1 MEPVSHFFY
10 SHRLKLQ
17 FWDFGGEGKPSLVL
31 VHGGL
36 DHARNWDWV
45 ARDLCRD
52 YHVYAL
58 DLRGH
63 GNAPGLRAPCTRSP
77 STCSTFGPARRHRR
91 ISHLPDRTF
100 PGRRPGHALRGD
112 YPDRVRKV
120 VNIEGLG
127 FPAGHRIHAPYSE
140 RLRRWVEQMRETEKR
155 EPRPY
160 PDIRSAISRMK
171 EANPHLSDEQARH
184 LTLHG
189 TNWNS
194 DGSLIWKFDNY
205 ARAFPPYGHNLDDIR
220 EIVGRIT
227 CPVLLFWGMESRMPD
242 PEADGRLAWVP
253 NVRLI
258 RVPQPATGYITISS
272 RFFLRKRGSSSPS
285 PKASGS
291 QSEDCLLRR
300 TLRERRWPEYRPCF
314 YRLHW
319 RPHRQRHV
327 AVFHNDVNGRQSG
340 KRVPDRTEPID
351 GAISCQPDLV
361 VLRRQRQTLML
372 FTTRSTP
379 SIRLLRSRHRIS
391 ESGESHHRT
400 T

>member
-63 GNAPGLRAPCTRSP
+63 GNSAWAPGAMYSIAEYVLDLSALLDVI
-77 STCSTFGPARRHRR
+77 GE
-91 ISHLPDRTF
+91 F
-100 PGRRPGHALRGD
+100 PIYLIGHSLGGVLVMHYAGI

-140 RLRRWVEQMRETEKR
+140 RLRRWVEQVRETEKR

-160 PDIRSAISRMK
+160 PDIPSAIARMK

-205 ARAFPPYGHNLDDIR
+205 ARVFPPYGHDMEDVR
-220 EIVGRIT
+220 ELIGRIT
-227 CPVLLFWGMESRMPD
+227 CPVLLFWGEESQMPD
-242 PEADGRLAWVP
+242 PSKDGRLSWIP
-253 NVRLI
+253 NAKLVR
-258 RVPQPATGYITISS
+258 ATGAGHWLHHDRLDLFLEETR
-272 RFFLRKRGSSSPS
+272 RFLTGEMP
-285 PKASGS
+285 AG
-291 QSEDCLLRR
+291 
-300 TLRERRWPEYRPCF
+300 
-314 YRLHW
+314 
-319 RPHRQRHV
+319 
-327 AVFHNDVNGRQSG
+327 
-340 KRVPDRTEPID
+340 VP
-351 GAISCQPDLV
+351 
-361 VLRRQRQTLML
+361 
-372 FTTRSTP
+372 
-379 SIRLLRSRHRIS
+379 
-391 ESGESHHRT
+391 
-400 T
+400 